1 MFLNGSS
8 GTVRMSEKVKRINTT
23 FTQHEYDVISELG
36 NYIGKSRSSIIHD
49 IIEQAMPF
57 MEEQLKLLNKARQIQ
72 ERVERGDFSQDALR
86 ALESEFD
93 AIRGRIESMQEQAH
107 SAFGKMSD
115 AMDSSKK

>member
-1 MFLNGSS
+1 
-8 GTVRMSEKVKRINTT
+8 MSESVKRINTT
-23 FTQHEYDVISELG
+23 FTQREYDVISELG

-57 MEEQLKLLNKARQIQ
+57 MEEQLKLLNKAKQIQ
-72 ERVERGDFSQDALR
+72 ERVDRGDYSQEALKV
-86 ALESEFD
+86 LECEFE

-115 AMDSSKK
+115 AMDSSEK